1 MIDLFT
7 SLQSRS
13 RRTMRQRDAGAR
25 PPNEVETTIR
35 ILTRCRIPHVM
46 PRMRPAALSIV
57 SALAI
62 LAVAPPASAQAGK
75 LGPGVRAEVRRAGRS
90 TVFVKLRQPTLPRSA
105 TLDERCQR
113 VAALRRGVA
122 AAMPDGDVRIVH
134 ELEAIAALTARVTP
148 EGLAALEAHPEV
160 ARVDSMATGS
170 GALGRNLPL
179 IHGDVVHRRGVRGE
193 EVTVAVLDSGVEV
206 AHPDI
211 AGRVIDQECFCFPS
225 CCPDGSAQ
233 QSGAGSALTTQPHG
247 LHVTGIV
254 ASAGIVSAPGTA
266 PAARIVSVKVL
277 DELNRGFLS
286 DWIAGLDFVIT
297 QRPDVQAINM
307 SLVSD
312 ITYEGFCDQPEDP
325 NDLNSFIVSF
335 AEAFEILRQRNVL
348 IFAASGNIGETQRI
362 SAPACVE
369 KATAVGGVDP
379 AGNLWRGGNISV
391 AIDLL
396 APAVAIE
403 SDGVGGSLL
412 TLTGTSMATAFATG
426 SAALM
431 LSMNPALSADELE
444 DVLKGT
450 GIPIPDRRPPLTF
463 ARIDE
468 RAAMNEVWRLTQ
480 PLLGGGSA
488 DTDCLVSW
496 DFGDASTRQRP
507 VAGLICEDG
516 DPTCDHDAAPGR
528 CGIDVGICLN
538 RADGRV
544 RRCST
549 SSAIESYALGKPQ
562 SSGDEF
568 DAANAAAI
576 TSALPLAPI
585 ADEVCTE
592 PVRLTIPVGSRSV
605 RLAARA
611 ADGRRDDDKLRLVC
625 SASDD

>member
-1 MIDLFT
+1 
-7 SLQSRS
+7 
-13 RRTMRQRDAGAR
+13 
-25 PPNEVETTIR
+25 
-35 ILTRCRIPHVM
+35 
-46 PRMRPAALSIV
+46 MRPAAISIV

-62 LAVAPPASAQAGK
+62 LAVATPASAQAGK
-75 LGPGVRAEVRRAGRS
+75 LGPGLRTEVRSTGRS
-90 TVFVKLRQPTLPRSA
+90 TVFVKLRQPPLPRSA
-105 TLDERCQR
+105 TLDERCEH
-113 VAALRRGVA
+113 VASLQRGVA
-122 AAMPDGDVRIVH
+122 AAMPHGDVRIEH
-134 ELEAIAALTARVTP
+134 ALEAIAALTASVTP
-148 EGLAALEAHPEV
+148 DGLAALEGHPDV
-160 ARVDSMATGS
+160 LRVDSMATGS
-170 GALGRNLPL
+170 GALARNLPL
-179 IHGDVVHRRGVRGE
+179 INGDVVHRRGIHGE
-193 EVTVAVLDSGVEV
+193 EVIVAVLDSGVEV
-206 AHPDI
+206 THPDI

-266 PAARIVSVKVL
+266 PAAHIVSVKVL

-335 AEAFEILRQRNVL
+335 AEAFEILRARNVL
-348 IFAASGNIGETQRI
+348 IFTASGNVGETDRI
-362 SAPACVE
+362 SAPACVRD
-369 KATAVGGVDP
+369 ATAIGGVDP
-379 AGNLWRGGNISV
+379 AGNLWRGGNLSA

-412 TLTGTSMATAFATG
+412 TLTGTSMSTAFATG

-431 LSMNPALSADELE
+431 LSMNPSLPADELE
-444 DVLKGT
+444 DVLKRT
-450 GIPIPDRRPPLTF
+450 GRRIPDRRPPLTF

-549 SSAIESYALGKPQ
+549 SSAIASYTLGKPNAG
-562 SSGDEF
+562 GDAV
-568 DAANAAAI
+568 DAANARAI
-576 TSALPLAPI
+576 TSALPPTPI
-585 ADEVCTE
+585 TDEVCTE
-592 PVRLTIPVGSRSV
+592 PIRVTVPVGSRSI
-605 RLAARA
+605 RFAAQA

-625 SASDD
+625 SARDD